1 MNPHSTL
8 KYVTITLALS
18 LLSACGGGGTP
29 APTTPTPAAA
39 NTGVV
44 TYFTALT
51 TALPITFQFDGSA
64 VVSGTLSSAM
74 PKVGTVTT
82 APVCGSN
89 SASAFSKTLTVG
101 VHNKNVV
108 SVPLNLVWTPT
119 VNVTPG
125 CTLIELI

>member
-1 MNPHSTL
+1 MNPHSIL
-8 KYVTITLALS
+8 KHLTITLALS

-29 APTTPTPAAA
+29 APTTPTPAAS

-51 TALPITFQFDGSA
+51 TALPITFSFDGSA
-64 VVSGTLSSAM
+64 TISGTLSSAM
-74 PKVGTVTT
+74 PVTAFGTT

-101 VHNKNVV
+101 VHNKHVV
-108 SVPLNLVWTPT
+108 SVPLGVVWTPT